1 MPSIRQIA
9 LQTKLKK
16 QALFVPDWNEWI
28 ALQEL
33 TGEQRAD
40 LLQDC
45 TTTQKVGSKNVSKV
59 NLKKLYPMLVVMSS
73 LNPDTDTT
81 PDKSDPNYAKYPG
94 ATDENGTVITQF
106 DPDRPAG
113 QLCFS
118 LSDIGPL
125 NQTSGATLETI
136 SKPASILSGLREE
149 DIEEKKADSGE
160 TSGADTEDGTGS
172 TTA

>member
-28 ALQEL
+28 VLQEL

-45 TTTQKVGSKNVSKV
+45 TSTQKVGSKNVSKV
-59 NLKKLYPMLVVMSS
+59 NLKKLYPMLVVLSS
-73 LNPDTDTT
+73 LNPDVDTT
-81 PDKSDPNYAKYPG
+81 PSKTDPNYSKYPG
-94 ATDENGTVITQF
+94 AVDETGNVLTPF
-106 DPDRPAG
+106 DPDKPAG
-113 QLCFS
+113 ELCFS

-160 TSGADTEDGTGS
+160 TDQSDTAANTGS
-172 TTA
+172 TTV